1 MNEQSKD
8 LAELKASKSAVEE
21 ALIKSDSLQR
31 TYKRVLENDIDSKRA
46 SEIGITFEGNNEKDK
61 TREFD
66 LYKSDIALRDRIVSI
81 EREIKDKENIID
93 VISSKQDNGF
103 VDHTKDFIG
112 LNLPFKQFYLA
123 FVFSIVFIGLLL
135 FEFLKFLEKYNP
147 NK

>member
-1 MNEQSKD
+1 M
-8 LAELKASKSAVEE
+8 
-21 ALIKSDSLQR
+21 LQQ
-31 TYKRVLENDIDSKRA
+31 TYKRVLEQQIDLKTT

-66 LYKSDIALRDRIVSI
+66 LYKNDIDLRDRIVVI
-81 EREIKDKENIID
+81 ERELKDKENIID

-112 LNLPFKQFYLA
+112 FKLTFKQFYLA
-123 FVFSIVFIGLLL
+123 FVFSIVFIGLLS
-135 FEFLKFLEKYNP
+135 FEFLKFLEKYKP